1 MISSPWITLS
11 SSPKNLRV
19 QYGERVKRISFD
31 GNRIYIDKI
40 MDKNDVLHSSSLSS
54 EDNASSSESEV
65 EGDKIVSHFVFM
77 RWCFALLC

>member
-19 QYGERVKRISFD
+19 QDGERVKQISFD

-54 EDNASSSESEV
+54 EDNASLNESEV
-65 EGDKIVSHFVFM
+65 ERDKIVSHFVFM
-77 RWCFALLC
+77 RWYFALLC